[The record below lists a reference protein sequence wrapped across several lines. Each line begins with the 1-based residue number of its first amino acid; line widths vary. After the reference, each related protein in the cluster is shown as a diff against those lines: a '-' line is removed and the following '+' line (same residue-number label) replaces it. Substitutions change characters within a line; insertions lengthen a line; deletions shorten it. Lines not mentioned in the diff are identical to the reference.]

1 MLKHAKRP
9 RGRQFDEHWRPYE
22 VPQTNRPLWRYGA
35 RQGSMSKCAWKIGSK
50 RRGHLESEI
59 LRRKTCLP
67 QILWRVQ
74 QDERCWRV
82 YKVWIS
88 WQVTI
93 NRLKNEKE
101 LARRAAGAARLD
113 DPSAFRLHH
122 LDCCWLSYTS
132 LSNYYESSLA
142 VHQPDPLSG
151 R

>member
-1 MLKHAKRP
+1 MPRDQEVDSLMNIGALMKSLKLI
-9 RGRQFDEHWRPYE
+9 
-22 VPQTNRPLWRYGA
+22 VRYGA

-74 QDERCWRV
+74 QDKRCWRV